1 LGVTVKHI
9 ALKKDAPP
17 LTQLHMELRVSTHMQ
32 LNLKNYAYNADIQG
46 DSMPGMLIGRNV
58 STLLDA
64 VNEERLL
71 FQAGDV
77 SLEEILGVYDKTIRE
92 VGEVPGEFDNQSEYD
107 TIRYEY
113 VLADEDGVVW
123 SEIVETITNE
133 DL

>member
-1 LGVTVKHI
+1 MGVTVKHI

>member
-1 LGVTVKHI
+1 MTVKHI